1 MLYSAMHGRC
11 RPVRGNL
18 IVYQGDTEVQS
29 VPTCREQLAC
39 VAKLA
44 IGLHLASVSRQLML
58 RREAEWSRAMEHGLH
73 VVPRRESVRLLLYS
87 LFLFQA
93 VCKIVTS
100 EAIISAC
107 I

>member
-44 IGLHLASVSRQLML
+44 VGLHLASVSRQLML

-73 VVPRRESVRLLLYS
+73 VVPGRESGRYCCTLLLIQS
-87 LFLFQA
+87 A
-93 VCKIVTS
+93 VCNL
-100 EAIISAC
+100 
-107 I
+107 